1 MMLTLFQTKNI
12 IQTFNY
18 ITYYNHSIRK
28 NFYGYVKFYA
38 WLDNLELINNFSIY
52 LCLDE
57 IVLKKLL
64 KDTCAVRYY
73 KDHVEY
79 ITINYLSLNDMH
91 YAQRA
96 VISTNCTL
104 S

>member
-1 MMLTLFQTKNI
+1 MKLF
-12 IQTFNY
+12 
-18 ITYYNHSIRK
+18 R
-28 NFYGYVKFYA
+28 
-38 WLDNLELINNFSIY
+38 
-52 LCLDE
+52 
-57 IVLKKLL
+57 KLL
-64 KDTCAVRYY
+64 KDTCAEKYY

>member
-1 MMLTLFQTKNI
+1 MKLF
-12 IQTFNY
+12 
-18 ITYYNHSIRK
+18 R
-28 NFYGYVKFYA
+28 
-38 WLDNLELINNFSIY
+38 
-52 LCLDE
+52 
-57 IVLKKLL
+57 KLL